1 MAFDPSTATEATVA
15 KKTKFD
21 PSTVKTDDSA
31 EKQEPT
37 FLERGTRVAREGLTG
52 GIFGAAAPEMMQATG
67 QGVRRVGQA
76 MGPYG
81 RIPTAVGG
89 AIEAGGQALKA
100 ARPASFVAGTIGGLT
115 GETAGQAVESQ
126 YGPGLGA
133 ETARLL
139 GATLG
144 PVPIEALGTK
154 SGQLFG
160 SLAGKFIP
168 GMSTAKTVG
177 QLLQEQNIKPQ
188 SLTKEQQEFITKKL
202 SDIRGGQRSIDA
214 EKEIV
219 DMLKSGA
226 QQIVQRGDV
235 TATQIERDA
244 ASRSQQILQQA
255 QEKAKRIRDFARS
268 SSPQARQISE
278 IDAQAALSQ
287 GQAEAQRIQ
296 QEATKKVADLRGKAG
311 KLTTRAETG
320 KAEAQKTLQAV
331 GEPKTPTQTGTD
343 IRETVAP
350 IFDKLKATR
359 DSNAKQYKGEA
370 FDFALNKEK
379 AGQRVSQTEA
389 FKEAQT
395 AINNAIKNPDTNL
408 KNVSIQE
415 VEGQLQKVKRA
426 LDPRKVDESGT
437 VIGEPVSFEG
447 LENLR
452 RFLRDRSYGLPAE
465 GFDAIGQQQ
474 AGKLA
479 DAVEKIQLE
488 FTMAQPSLLEVARG
502 TEASSLFK
510 KFLEQYKADS
520 EPLRVFKTK
529 LGQAL
534 VGKEE
539 FDMTRFA
546 TDPAELADKFF
557 KSETGVKDLVTLLGG
572 DAAKAG
578 EIARNYAASKLEGAT
593 GKDVE
598 SFLSKNKDWINQ
610 FPDLRQQ
617 LETAAK
623 AMSRAAGFGG
633 ARTSLAQALRTE
645 ASALPTAAARE
656 AETVLTKAGKDAQRV
671 AQERIKG
678 AATGLKGEKKLA
690 AGVVKGAEAEAA
702 DITKAAG
709 TQAGKVRAEAQSRA
723 DTILKGTTDADRVRQ
738 IVLGTDDAAWK
749 ETANIVLSSPGGKE
763 KFADAVNQILA
774 DKATSSLKGA
784 IDDWKYIGQRLIDN
798 NLMSPQ
804 KVAETQAK
812 LQEIFVAP
820 VDLRQKSTMV
830 QRLLR
835 NALTGY
841 AAPAVTRFIE

>member
-154 SGQLFG
+154 AGQLFG
-160 SLAGKFIP
+160 TLVGKFIP

-226 QQIVQRGDV
+226 QQIVQRGEM
-235 TATQIERDA
+235 TAAQIERDA
-244 ASRSQQILQQA
+244 ASRSQQTIQQA
-255 QEKAKRIRDFARS
+255 QERAQKIRESARA
-268 SSPQARQISE
+268 SSPQMRQISE
-278 IDAQAALSQ
+278 ADAQAILKQ

-320 KAEAQKTLQAV
+320 KEEAQKTLQAV

-343 IRETVAP
+343 IRDAVTPV
-350 IFDKLKATR
+350 FDNLKAVR
-359 DSNAKQYKGEA
+359 DANAKISKSAA
-370 FDFALNKEK
+370 FSDALAKEK
-379 AGQRVSQTEA
+379 AGQKVSDTKA
-389 FKEAQT
+389 FKT
-395 AINNAIKNPDTNL
+395 ATETIDNVIKNPET
-408 KNVSIQE
+408 KFRNVSINE
-415 VEGQLQKVKRA
+415 VESQLQKVKRA
-426 LDPRKVDESGT
+426 LDPTREIDGNV
-437 VIGEPVSFEG
+437 VGEPVSFEG

-452 RFLRDRSYGLPAE
+452 RFLRDRAYGLPAE
-465 GFDAIGQQQ
+465 GFDAIGQRQ
-474 AGKLA
+474 AGELA
-479 DAVEKIQLE
+479 DAVEAIQKE
-488 FTMAQPSLLEVARG
+488 FSPSI
-502 TEASSLFK
+502 S
-510 KFLEQYKADS
+510 KFLQQYKADS
-520 EPLRVFKTK
+520 EPLRIFKTK

-557 KSETGVKDLVTLLGG
+557 KSETGVKDLMQLLGKDFVSVIG
-572 DAAKAG
+572 KDVKNA
-578 EIARNYAASKLEGAT
+578 EQIARGYVASKLEGAT

-623 AMSRAAGFGG
+623 TMSRAAGFGG

-645 ASALPTAAARE
+645 AGALPTSASRE
-656 AETVLTKAGKDAQRV
+656 AETVLTKAGREAQKA

-690 AGVVKGAEAEAA
+690 SGVVKGAEAEAA

-709 TQAGKVRAEAQSRA
+709 AQAGQVRTEAQNRA
-723 DTILKGTTDADRVRQ
+723 NTILKGTTDADRVRQ

-749 ETANIVLSSPGGKE
+749 EMSNIVLSSPGGKE

-830 QRLLR
+830 QRLMR
-835 NALTGY
+835 NAITGY
-841 AAPAVTRFIE
+841 VAPAAARLVD

>member
-1 MAFDPSTATEATVA
+1 MQGYEDLVPQKAA
-15 KKTKFD
+15 KGGDYGDLIPKDK
-21 PSTVKTDDSA
+21 PA
-31 EKQEPT
+31 QEPKEKEPT
-37 FLERGTRVAREGLTG
+37 LVDRGLRVAREGLTG

-115 GETAGQAVESQ
+115 GETAGQAVESK

-144 PVPIEALGTK
+144 PVPLEALGTQTGK
-154 SGQLFG
+154 LFG

-226 QQIVQRGDV
+226 QQIVQRGEM
-235 TATQIERDA
+235 TAAQIERDA
-244 ASRSQQILQQA
+244 ASRSQQTIQQA
-255 QEKAKRIRDFARS
+255 QERAQKIRESARA
-268 SSPQARQISE
+268 SSPQMRQISE
-278 IDAQAALSQ
+278 ADAQAILKQ

-320 KAEAQKTLQAV
+320 KEEAQKTLQAV

-343 IRETVAP
+343 IRDAVTPV
-350 IFDKLKATR
+350 FDNLKAVR
-359 DSNAKQYKGEA
+359 DANAKISKSEAFSAALAKEREGKKVANTEA
-370 FDFALNKEK
+370 FDKAVKAIDTALE
-379 AGQRVSQTEA
+379 
-389 FKEAQT
+389 
-395 AINNAIKNPDTNL
+395 NPETKL
-408 KNVSIQE
+408 TNVSIDA
-415 VEGQLQKVKRA
+415 VKNQLKQVKKA
-426 LDPRKVDESGT
+426 LEPRVVDEATGVVSGKD
-437 VIGEPVSFEG
+437 VSFEG

-452 RFLRDRSYGLPAE
+452 RFLRDRAYGLPAE
-465 GFDAIGQQQ
+465 GFDAIGQRQ
-474 AGKLA
+474 AGELA
-479 DAVEKIQLE
+479 DAVEAIQKE
-488 FTMAQPSLLEVARG
+488 FSPSI
-502 TEASSLFK
+502 S
-510 KFLEQYKADS
+510 KFLQQYKADS
-520 EPLRVFKTK
+520 EPLRIFKTK

-557 KSETGVKDLVTLLGG
+557 KSETGVKDLMQLLGKDFVSVIG
-572 DAAKAG
+572 KDVKNA
-578 EIARNYAASKLEGAT
+578 EQIARGYVASKLEGAT

-623 AMSRAAGFGG
+623 TMSRAAGFGG

-645 ASALPTAAARE
+645 AGALPTSASRE
-656 AETVLTKAGKDAQRV
+656 AETVLTKAGREAQKA

-690 AGVVKGAEAEAA
+690 SGVVKGAEAEAA

-709 TQAGKVRAEAQSRA
+709 AQAGQVRTEAQNRA
-723 DTILKGTTDADRVRQ
+723 NTILKGTTDADRVRQ

-749 ETANIVLSSPGGKE
+749 EMSNIVLSSPGGKE

-830 QRLLR
+830 QRLMR
-835 NALTGY
+835 NAIVGY
-841 AAPAVTRFIE
+841 VAPATARLAD

>member
-15 KKTKFD
+15 KKPKFD
-21 PSTVKTDDSA
+21 PSTVKTEVSE

-37 FLERGTRVAREGLTG
+37 LLERGTRVAREGLTG

-67 QGVRRVGQA
+67 QGVKRVGQA

-89 AIEAGGQALKA
+89 ALELGGQAMKT

-115 GETAGQAVESQ
+115 GETAGQVVESQ

-144 PVPIEALGTK
+144 PLPIEALGTK
-154 SGQLFG
+154 TGQLFG
-160 SLAGKFIP
+160 TLAGKFIP

-188 SLTKEQQEFITKKL
+188 SLTKEQQEFIAKKIA
-202 SDIRGGQRSIDA
+202 DIRGGKPSIDA

-226 QQIVQRGDV
+226 QQIVQRGEM
-235 TATQIERDA
+235 TAAQIERDA
-244 ASRSQQILQQA
+244 ASRSQQTIQQA
-255 QEKAKRIRDFARS
+255 QERAQKIRESARA
-268 SSPQARQISE
+268 SSPQMRQISE
-278 IDAQAALSQ
+278 ADAQAILKQ

-311 KLTTRAETG
+311 KLTTRAEAG
-320 KAEAQKTLQAV
+320 QAEAQKTLQAV

-343 IRETVAP
+343 IRDAVTPVFEN
-350 IFDKLKATR
+350 LKAVR
-359 DSNAKQYKGEA
+359 DANAKISKSEAFSAALAKEREGKKVENTEA
-370 FDFALNKEK
+370 FDK
-379 AGQRVSQTEA
+379 AV
-389 FKEAQT
+389 K
-395 AINNAIKNPDTNL
+395 AIDAAITNPETKL
-408 KNVSIQE
+408 TNVSIDA
-415 VEGQLQKVKRA
+415 VKSQLSQVKRA
-426 LDPRKVDESGT
+426 LDPRVLDQATGN
-437 VIGEPVSFEG
+437 VIGKPVSFEG

-452 RFLRDRSYGLPAE
+452 RFLRDRAYGLPAE
-465 GFDAIGQQQ
+465 GFDAIGQRQ
-474 AGKLA
+474 AGELA
-479 DAVEKIQLE
+479 DAVEAIQKE
-488 FTMAQPSLLEVARG
+488 FSPSI
-502 TEASSLFK
+502 S
-510 KFLEQYKADS
+510 KFLQQYKADS
-520 EPLRVFKTK
+520 EPLRIFKTK

-557 KSETGVKDLVTLLGG
+557 KSETGVKDLMQLLGKDFVSVIG
-572 DAAKAG
+572 KDVKNA
-578 EIARNYAASKLEGAT
+578 EQIARGYVASKLEGAT

-598 SFLSKNKDWINQ
+598 NFLSKNKDWINQ

-645 ASALPTAAARE
+645 AGALPTSAARE
-656 AETVLTKAGKDAQRV
+656 AESVLTKAGKEAQRA

-702 DITKAAG
+702 DIATAAK
-709 TQAGKVRAEAQSRA
+709 TQAGQVRTESQNRA
-723 DTILKGTTDADRVRQ
+723 NTILKGTTDADRVRQ
-738 IVLGTDDAAWK
+738 IILGTDDAAWK

-774 DKATSSLKGA
+774 DKAASSLKGA

-830 QRLLR
+830 QRLMR
-835 NALTGY
+835 NAITGY
-841 AAPAVTRFIE
+841 IAPATARLVD